1 MFQCQVV
8 RSRSNSCLET
18 WTARWQEESLCLSS
32 SCCSLRFCFC
42 YFGPSIGDACR
53 TLRIAPPSPSENI
66 PMWYEVKPLTHL
78 RGCLNFTH
86 QPDREHEGLMWC
98 NSSSTHP
105 PFMELVLKPMTAA
118 SLTRFIKPQVRN
130 LWSLLFEISWG
141 NKCCVHSAEPP
152 ETWSYE
158 SDWDVKLLSRA
169 FLQHHIFRLLFLR
182 FVPLTGSDD
191 KICCVSDIK
200 LSHVC
205 HLSAEVTVVSHGEL
219 FWMWCRFLWFQYSCH
234 VVNSRSWSPQTQLSL
249 MSWFYYLTHWFL
261 FSSCL

>member
-53 TLRIAPPSPSENI
+53 TLRIAPPSPSENN

-130 LWSLLFEISWG
+130 LWIVFCLKFHEEINAVFILLNRLKHEAMSQTEMLNCCLERFCSITYSDCCFWGLFRSQVQMIKSVVSQILNWVMCVISL
-141 NKCCVHSAEPP
+141 
-152 ETWSYE
+152 
-158 SDWDVKLLSRA
+158 
-169 FLQHHIFRLLFLR
+169 QRLLWFHM
-182 FVPLTGSDD
+182 
-191 KICCVSDIK
+191 VSYSECDVASCGFSTRVMWWTVDPEVLK
-200 LSHVC
+200 HSFHWC
-205 HLSAEVTVVSHGEL
+205 HDFTI
-219 FWMWCRFLWFQYSCH
+219 
-234 VVNSRSWSPQTQLSL
+234 
-249 MSWFYYLTHWFL
+249 
-261 FSSCL
+261 